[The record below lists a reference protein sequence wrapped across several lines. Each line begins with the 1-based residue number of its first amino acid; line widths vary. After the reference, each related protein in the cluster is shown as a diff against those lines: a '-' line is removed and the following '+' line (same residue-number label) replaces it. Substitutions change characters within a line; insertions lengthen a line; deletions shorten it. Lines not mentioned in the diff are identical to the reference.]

1 MSVHQI
7 VTSGCYNLIMSNE
20 VEQEKSLVQQAKDWF
35 LGLVGL
41 DEESRAA
48 RDEYITDQAINR
60 VIEDYPELVEQ
71 HLGIEGVGRDQTLD
85 AATKER
91 AYAALAN
98 LGDHDV
104 IGAEVADF
112 GPADPAYTAGLSR
125 SNDDFFPGG

>member
-1 MSVHQI
+1 MSDE
-7 VTSGCYNLIMSNE
+7 T
-20 VEQEKSLVQQAKDWF
+20 EQEKSLVQQAKDWF

-60 VIEDYPELVEQ
+60 VIEDYPELVQQ
-71 HLGIEGVGRDQTLD
+71 HLGIQGIGRDQTLD

-98 LGDHDV
+98 LGGHDV

-112 GPADPAYTAGLSR
+112 GPADPSYAIGISR
-125 SNDDFFPGG
+125 SDDDFCPG